1 MFKKIIK
8 KSNFAFGKTRVA
20 NDVNSFKEFETQKIG
35 KCE

>member
-8 KSNFAFGKTRVA
+8 KLKFAFGKPRVA
-20 NDVNSFKEFETQKIG
+20 NDVNGFKEFETQKIG